1 MIGTTQIRDYRYPY
15 PQSRR
20 MQPLFGAD
28 WLRLFVLT
36 GKQRAFLLGVAV
48 CAGCIGMTSVFA
60 LHARAVTA
68 QQGLQEVQRAY
79 AALDSEHVQLLATR
93 AQLSSRE
100 RIAKVA
106 ETRLQLFE
114 PVAGQV
120 QQM

>member
-1 MIGTTQIRDYRYPY
+1 MIGTTQVRGYRYPY
-15 PQSRR
+15 PQSGRL
-20 MQPLFGAD
+20 QSLLGAD
-28 WLRLFVLT
+28 WLRSFVLT
-36 GKQRAFLLGVAV
+36 GKQRASLLVVAA
-48 CAGCIGMTSVFA
+48 CAGCIGTANVFA
-60 LHARAVTA
+60 LHARAVAA
-68 QQGLQEVQRAY
+68 QQSLQEVQKAY

-120 QQM
+120 QRM